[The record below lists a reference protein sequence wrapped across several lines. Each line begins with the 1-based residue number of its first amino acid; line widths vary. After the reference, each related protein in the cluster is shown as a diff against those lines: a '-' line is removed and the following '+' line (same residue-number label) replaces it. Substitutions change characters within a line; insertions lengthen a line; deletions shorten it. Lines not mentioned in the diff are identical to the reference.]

1 MHAPGC
7 RRVVHASATLDKPMP
22 TLRASSDAAAAGSNN
37 PEYIAQMGEKMMSQ
51 MGGAGAAAGAFGAG
65 AAAGAQAGGRPFAGG
80 SRNRFV

>member
-1 MHAPGC
+1 MRARP
-7 RRVVHASATLDKPMP
+7 VHASATLDKPMP
-22 TLRASSDAAAAGSNN
+22 TLRASSDAAAAAGSNN